1 MIRPESAETFI
12 QGDLS
17 TDPILDVRTPSEF
30 AAGHIPGAIS
40 FPLFSDIE
48 RAEIGT
54 LYKQVGKA
62 EAIQKGLEF
71 VGPRLAE
78 FTASAKNLSPT
89 QTIRI
94 HCWRGGMRSGS
105 LAWLFDLSGFQ
116 VRVLQGGYK
125 AYRTYVREILGL
137 PRNYRLIGGL
147 TGSGKTNWLH
157 QLAENGAQILDLE
170 KLACHRGSA
179 FGKYLMPESP
189 SQEQFENLL
198 AQSLQKLHSE
208 KLIWVEEESRMIG
221 KLILPEVVWEQFL
234 NAPMTRI
241 KIPVQDRIQILKSEY
256 LPAGNEFLK
265 AAILRIEKKLGGER
279 TRESLQALEMGEYDI
294 VVSNLLFYYDKAYL
308 KGMGQKKPS
317 EKVIELHSPFSIHDL
332 LNSGE

>member
-1 MIRPESAETFI
+1 MIRLESAETFL
-12 QGDLS
+12 QGDLA
-17 TDPILDVRTPSEF
+17 TEPILDVRTPSEF
-30 AAGHIPGAIS
+30 VAGHIPGAIS

-54 LYKQVGKA
+54 IYKQVGKA
-62 EAIQKGLEF
+62 TAIQKGLEF

-78 FTASAKNLSPT
+78 FTTEGQKLSPG

-157 QLAENGAQILDLE
+157 QLAETGEQILDLE

-179 FGKYLMPESP
+179 FGKHLMPGSP

-198 AQSLQKLHSE
+198 RLS
-208 KLIWVEEESRMIG
+208 
-221 KLILPEVVWEQFL
+221 
-234 NAPMTRI
+234 
-241 KIPVQDRIQILKSEY
+241 
-256 LPAGNEFLK
+256 
-265 AAILRIEKKLGGER
+265 
-279 TRESLQALEMGEYDI
+279 
-294 VVSNLLFYYDKAYL
+294 
-308 KGMGQKKPS
+308 
-317 EKVIELHSPFSIHDL
+317 
-332 LNSGE
+332 

>member
-54 LYKQVGKA
+54 LYKQVSKA

-105 LAWLFDLSGFQ
+105 FAWLFDLSGFQ

-308 KGMGQKKPS
+308 KGMGQKKPP
-317 EKVIELHSPFSIHDL
+317 EKVIELNSPFSIHDL